1 MQTAFKAGVR
11 TNAVHGEATAPAA
24 RGKAHRLFCLDGV
37 ASHVPPTADA
47 KSITFRPAVRSDA
60 HVVATIVNGAY
71 RGDATGRGW
80 TSEADLIAGP
90 RIDEAGFLA
99 LLAKDASVVLLGLRD
114 GDIVGCVHLEGSE
127 DGVAFLGM
135 LSVRVSEQ
143 GSGLGRALVAAAEDY
158 ARRELGARVIAMY
171 VLTVRRELLAW
182 YERRGYRRTGD
193 IVPFHSPPGQRF
205 LRGPLEFER
214 LEKRLA

>member
-1 MQTAFKAGVR
+1 M
-11 TNAVHGEATAPAA
+11 
-24 RGKAHRLFCLDGV
+24 
-37 ASHVPPTADA
+37 ADA

-60 HVVATIVNGAY
+60 QVVAAIVNGAY
-71 RGDATGRGW
+71 RGDATGR
-80 TSEADLIAGP
+80 
-90 RIDEAGFLA
+90 EAGFLA

>member
-1 MQTAFKAGVR
+1 M
-11 TNAVHGEATAPAA
+11 
-24 RGKAHRLFCLDGV
+24 
-37 ASHVPPTADA
+37 ADA
-47 KSITFRPAVRSDA
+47 KSITFRPAVASDA
-60 HVVATIVNGAY
+60 QVVAAIVNGAY

-80 TSEADLIAGP
+80 TSEADFIAGP

>member
-1 MQTAFKAGVR
+1 M
-11 TNAVHGEATAPAA
+11 
-24 RGKAHRLFCLDGV
+24 
-37 ASHVPPTADA
+37 
-47 KSITFRPAVRSDA
+47 
-60 HVVATIVNGAY
+60 
-71 RGDATGRGW
+71 
-80 TSEADLIAGP
+80 
-90 RIDEAGFLA
+90 
-99 LLAKDASVVLLGLRD
+99 
-114 GDIVGCVHLEGSE
+114 
-127 DGVAFLGM
+127 AFLGM

>member
-1 MQTAFKAGVR
+1 MSH
-11 TNAVHGEATAPAA
+11 HGRCQEC
-24 RGKAHRLFCLDGV
+24 HL
-37 ASHVPPTADA
+37 PPCRA
-47 KSITFRPAVRSDA
+47 SDA
-60 HVVATIVNGAY
+60 QVVAAIVNGAY

-80 TSEADLIAGP
+80 TSEADFIAGQ

-99 LLAKDASVVLLGLRD
+99 LRAKDASVVLLGLRD

-127 DGVAFLGM
+127 DGVAFLGL
-135 LSVRVSEQ
+135 LSVRVTEQ
-143 GSGLGRALVAAAEDY
+143 GSGLGRALVTAAEDY

-205 LRGPLEFER
+205 LPGPLEFER
-214 LEKRLA
+214 LEKRLASPWHTLQPSTQ

>member
-1 MQTAFKAGVR
+1 MER
-11 TNAVHGEATAPAA
+11 PRRRLHE
-24 RGKAHRLFCLDGV
+24 GKPIGFFCLGGV

-99 LLAKDASVVLLGLRD
+99 LLAKDAK
-114 GDIVGCVHLEGSE
+114 I
-127 DGVAFLGM
+127 
-135 LSVRVSEQ
+135 
-143 GSGLGRALVAAAEDY
+143 GRASC
-158 ARRELGARVIAMY
+158 RERV
-171 VLTVRRELLAW
+171 
-182 YERRGYRRTGD
+182 
-193 IVPFHSPPGQRF
+193 
-205 LRGPLEFER
+205 
-214 LEKRLA
+214 

>member
-1 MQTAFKAGVR
+1 MSHHGRCQEYHLPPRRALGR
-11 TNAVHGEATAPAA
+11 TG
-24 RGKAHRLFCLDGV
+24 RRRHRERRL
-37 ASHVPPTADA
+37 SWRRHE
-47 KSITFRPAVRSDA
+47 
-60 HVVATIVNGAY
+60 
-71 RGDATGRGW
+71 GRGW

-114 GDIVGCVHLEGSE
+114 GDLGGCVPLEGSE

-205 LRGPLEFER
+205 LRGPLEFDR